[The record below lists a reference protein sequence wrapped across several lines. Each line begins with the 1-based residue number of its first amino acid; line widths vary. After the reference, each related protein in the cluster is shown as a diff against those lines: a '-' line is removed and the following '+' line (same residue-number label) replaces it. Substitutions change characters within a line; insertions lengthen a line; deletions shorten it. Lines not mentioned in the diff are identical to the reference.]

1 MIHLIIPPVSDCF
14 MPTLGVAQIAGYLKD
29 NGIACKAYDASAELM
44 HILLEGWN
52 DQKGIFFDG
61 KENGNYTY
69 KNIAECLNRYSGMSK
84 NLKIAMDDFQTGFSW
99 RELDMLQEYIEK
111 EDYFTK
117 ELAKISFIHEENP
130 KTGEEEWYGFS
141 ISYDCQVIPTM
152 LLAHMLKQRKPEV
165 KIGIGGSLLYNYEND
180 FYKLIHMTN
189 WVDMLMIGAG
199 EEAWKYIG
207 LKRIEELDSL
217 SGIEVSHMQGK
228 YMIDTRKRKRK
239 PIVYEPDFSDFHF
252 EYYPSRE
259 KAFPYM
265 IKDRCYY
272 GKCHFCNG
280 DKVEEQSTAKDIKIS
295 FGKMHEIA
303 EITGIHNVYIV
314 DAALSPMDLEIIAG
328 LPDMGLQ
335 WIANGRFE
343 KNLTDERLIAAIA
356 KKGCVMLRFG
366 LESASQKIL
375 NYMNKGTKVDI
386 AEKVLNLAARH
397 GIRNHVYLMFGYPGE
412 TKEDREMTIEFVKR
426 NRMVI
431 SSYSVSL
438 FQPIPG
444 TKVYQELLEKIG
456 RNENIYERMIQLI
469 YKDEYYY
476 AEIYQDIS
484 RLNDV
489 LRGYAKTNVEYYSA
503 NIFNQFADGEGT
515 GPEKIFD
522 RKDHIMTK
530 EEIQKEISIQFLP
543 ENKW

>member
-1 MIHLIIPPVSDCF
+1 

-44 HILLEGWN
+44 HILLEGWK
-52 DQKGIFFDG
+52 DQKEISSDE
-61 KENGNYTY
+61 KENGGYTY
-69 KNIAECLNRYSGMSK
+69 KNIAECLNWYSDRSK

-99 RELDMLQEYIEK
+99 RELDKLQEYVEQEDDFARKLEK
-111 EDYFTK
+111 
-117 ELAKISFIHEENP
+117 LSFLHEKNP
-130 KTGEEEWYGFS
+130 ETGGEEWYGFS
-141 ISYDCQVIPTM
+141 ISYDCQVIPAM
-152 LLAHMLKQRKPEV
+152 RLAHILKKKKPEA

-180 FYKLIHMTN
+180 FYKLVHMTD
-189 WVDMLMIGAG
+189 WVDMLMVGAG
-199 EEAWKYIG
+199 EEVWKYIG
-207 LKRIEELDSL
+207 VKRIEELDSL

-228 YMIDTRKRKRK
+228 YMIDTRKRKTK
-239 PIVYEPDFSDFHF
+239 PIVYEPDFSDFRF
-252 EYYPSRE
+252 EYYPSGE

-280 DKVEEQSTAKDIKIS
+280 DKVEEQSLAKDIEIA

-314 DAALSPMDLEIIAG
+314 DAALSPVDLKTIAN

-343 KNLTDERLIAAIA
+343 KNLTDEELIAAIA
-356 KKGCVMLRFG
+356 QKGCVMLRFG

-375 NYMNKGTKVDI
+375 DYMNKGTKVDV
-386 AEKVLNLAARH
+386 AEKILNLAARY

-426 NRMVI
+426 NRMAI

-456 RNENIYERMIQLI
+456 RDEDIYERMIEFI

-489 LRGYAKTNVEYYSA
+489 LRGYEKTNVEYYSA
-503 NIFNQFADGEGT
+503 NIFNQFADGERKGA
-515 GPEKIFD
+515 EKNFD

-543 ENKW
+543 ENKL